1 MCVYGC
7 MSEWLQTEHRRKIT
21 TKKAIYNNDN
31 NNATNAV
38 MNSHILQCDSYKRLA
53 KIVVINIFSVNIN

>member
-1 MCVYGC
+1 MYDWKQNIEGK
-7 MSEWLQTEHRRKIT
+7 LQR
-21 TKKAIYNNDN
+21 KKAIYNNDN
-31 NNATNAV
+31 NTTNAV